1 MSVLLYWSPTT
12 LVAHASQG
20 CSSLLPCRAPLT
32 SSFGSAE
39 RKSCLTMMKD
49 PPRTSTFPQVF
60 FFAFLS
66 CQSWASNIT
75 IGVKATLL
83 KACFKVQQTNSE
95 VRNEIWQKRNKSTSQ
110 FKPGRFFLLF
120 CYPPVI
126 IWFYWTISLP
136 FPVRANNSCLLL
148 LSSSSVQKPQDFRLM
163 AMSRQ
168 ED

>member
-1 MSVLLYWSPTT
+1 MSVLPYWSPTT
-12 LVAHASQG
+12 LVAHTSQG
-20 CSSLLPCRAPLT
+20 CSPLLPCRAPLT

-39 RKSCLTMMKD
+39 RKSYLTMMKD

-66 CQSWASNIT
+66 CQSWASDIT

-120 CYPPVI
+120 CYPSVI

-136 FPVRANNSCLLL
+136 PFSCKSQQFMFIAFVQLISPETPRFPLDGHV
-148 LSSSSVQKPQDFRLM
+148 
-163 AMSRQ
+163 
-168 ED
+168 